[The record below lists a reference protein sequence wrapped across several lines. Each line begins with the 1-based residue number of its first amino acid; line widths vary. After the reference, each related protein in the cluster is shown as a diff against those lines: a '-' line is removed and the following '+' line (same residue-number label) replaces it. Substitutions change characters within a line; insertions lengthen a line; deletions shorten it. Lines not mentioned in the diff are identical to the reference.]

1 MTRESYINPDRFDLK
16 NGFSLMVS
24 IHHSQFSVILKS
36 HNYSKMKDLIMMVTF
51 ADKIIQV
58 TCTLR
63 QQNKPLIQFIGEIR
77 A

>member
-1 MTRESYINPDRFDLK
+1 
-16 NGFSLMVS
+16 
-24 IHHSQFSVILKS
+24 
-36 HNYSKMKDLIMMVTF
+36 MVTF

-58 TCTLR
+58 TCTLK